1 MRYEKFGEVYLFD
14 EYHWDTGEPFG
25 TAVPKKELER
35 APQFLDNEEKL
46 KWLIEVPSRYSV
58 NEWTVEMWNRMG
70 IKIKGV
76 CW

>member
-1 MRYEKFGEVYLFD
+1 MFD

>member
-1 MRYEKFGEVYLFD
+1 LRYEKFGEVYLFD